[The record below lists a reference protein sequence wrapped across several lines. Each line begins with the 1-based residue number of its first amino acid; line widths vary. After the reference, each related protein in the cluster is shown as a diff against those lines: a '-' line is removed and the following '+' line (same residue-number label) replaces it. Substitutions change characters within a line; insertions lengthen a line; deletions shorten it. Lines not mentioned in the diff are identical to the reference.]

1 MEAEPVDPH
10 HIAIEAAHFLGRELT
25 RAGVAGVL
33 TPRLVNPRTQGWVYG
48 FARAL
53 GEALGLSPAD
63 RYTLEARLYVTLFDG
78 TPMGEQLGLEALSMA
93 QLMAGMAGAK
103 AMMPDWQAFMS
114 QGAEAGRCFA
124 AFQLSVGGLVGSLAS
139 SAKR

>member
-1 MEAEPVDPH
+1 MEPEPVDPH
-10 HIAIEAAHFLGRELT
+10 HIAIEAAHFLARELT

-53 GEALGLSPAD
+53 GEALGLSASD

-78 TPMGEQLGLEALSMA
+78 TPMGEQLGLEALAMA
-93 QLMAGMAGAK
+93 QLMAGMTGAK
-103 AMMPDWQAFMS
+103 AMMPDWQSFMS
-114 QGAEAGRCFA
+114 QGTEAGRCFA
-124 AFQLSVGGLVGSLAS
+124 AFQLSVGGLAGSLAT